1 MFINRYLLIFLLF
14 LAMSTPAR
22 SLLAGGRIATEPG
35 QKKENTLSSPELG
48 VEAYQKGEY
57 KTAYREFRK
66 AAFKG
71 QADSQ
76 YNLAIML
83 YEGKGIARDK
93 GEAIYWLL
101 QSAEQGD
108 VSAQYNLGVL
118 YSTDKTL
125 PDETPKMDHGVLY
138 FEVNPRGKSN
148 MQKAFD
154 WYKKA
159 AEQGHESSQ
168 LNLGVMYN
176 QGRGVKRD
184 YVEAAHWYEKA
195 AAQGNAKAQ
204 LNLGILYDQGL
215 GMKKDIMKAA
225 EYYRQAAER
234 GIRDAQY
241 NLGIIY
247 FNGEGGIAQDYQES
261 YAWLSLA
268 AEQGSELAFIYKE
281 KIEKKLKIGSRR
293 SARELAMSYYK
304 KYLEPFRN

>member
-1 MFINRYLLIFLLF
+1 MFFNKYLPAFLMIWAIFIPVQN
-14 LAMSTPAR
+14 LA
-22 SLLAGGRIATEPG
+22 AGERIATESEN
-35 QKKENTLSSPELG
+35 KKADRLSSPEHG
-48 VEAYQKGEY
+48 VEAYQKGDY

-66 AAFKG
+66 AALRG

-83 YEGKGIARDK
+83 YEGKGVPRDK

-118 YSTDKTL
+118 YSTDQEL
-125 PDETPKMDHGVLY
+125 PDETPKMDRGVLY
-138 FEVNPRGKSN
+138 FEVNPRAKSN

-159 AEQGHESSQ
+159 AEQGHEASQ

-176 QGRGVKRD
+176 QGRGVKQD
-184 YVEAAHWYEKA
+184 YKEAAHWYEKA
-195 AAQGNAKAQ
+195 SAQGNAKAQ

-215 GMKKDIMKAA
+215 GMKKDIIKAA
-225 EYYRQAAER
+225 EYYRKAAEH

-247 FNGEGGIAQDYQES
+247 FNGEGGIAQDYTES

-281 KIEKKLKIGSRR
+281 KIEKKLKTNSRR
-293 SARELAMSYYK
+293 SARELAMNYYK